1 MKVDK
6 KKLIIC
12 IAIPLI
18 GGAIVGFLSRG
29 GMEAYEQLNQP
40 PLSPPGWLFP
50 VVWTILYTMMGIASY
65 PVLTSDAFPQDIN
78 SALTVYG
85 LQLAMNFA
93 WPIIFFNL
101 EMRLLAFFWLVHIWL
116 LVLLCIRL
124 FKDISPTAAK
134 LMVPYLLWLTF
145 AGYLS
150 LMSYLLNK

>member
-1 MKVDK
+1 
-6 KKLIIC
+6 
-12 IAIPLI
+12 
-18 GGAIVGFLSRG
+18 
-29 GMEAYEQLNQP
+29 
-40 PLSPPGWLFP
+40 
-50 VVWTILYTMMGIASY
+50 MMGIASY
-65 PVLTSDAFPQDIN
+65 LVLTSEAFPYETN

-85 LQLAMNFA
+85 IQLAMNFA
-93 WPIIFFNL
+93 WPLIFFNL

-124 FKDISPTAAK
+124 FKDISPMAAK